1 MDRLKM
7 PEGEPIE
14 AGMVTRSIESAQ
26 RKVEARNFD
35 IRKQLLQYDDV
46 ANDQRKE
53 TYRLRNEVLESKDIG
68 DLIANL
74 RDDALRSFCG
84 LYVPA
89 ESMEEQWDLPGLENS
104 LANEWGLGVDLTG
117 LVQSADSI
125 EAEEVV
131 EHVLAAAKAAYD
143 GKVELSGRESFAG
156 YERSVML
163 YSLDSH
169 WREHLAA
176 LDHLRQGIHLRG
188 YAQKDPKQ
196 EYRREAFELYGELLS
211 VIKNDVVKSIMAVKI
226 RTADELDAAS
236 ESINE
241 DMSQIKDMQYQHA
254 DIATDSAESEKPA
267 DNAVAPIRSGP
278 KVGRNDPCPCGSG
291 KKYKACCGALS

>member
-1 MDRLKM
+1 
-7 PEGEPIE
+7 
-14 AGMVTRSIESAQ
+14 
-26 RKVEARNFD
+26 
-35 IRKQLLQYDDV
+35 
-46 ANDQRKE
+46 
-53 TYRLRNEVLESKDIG
+53 
-68 DLIANL
+68 
-74 RDDALRSFCG
+74 
-84 LYVPA
+84 
-89 ESMEEQWDLPGLENS
+89 
-104 LANEWGLGVDLTG
+104 
-117 LVQSADSI
+117 
-125 EAEEVV
+125 
-131 EHVLAAAKAAYD
+131 
-143 GKVELSGRESFAG
+143 
-156 YERSVML
+156 ML

-196 EYRREAFELYGELLS
+196 EYRREAFELYGELLD

-241 DMSQIKDMQYQHA
+241 DMSQIKEVQYQHA
-254 DIATDSAESEKPA
+254 DIATDSAETEKPA
-267 DNAVAPIRSGP
+267 DIAIAPVRSGP

>member
-1 MDRLKM
+1 
-7 PEGEPIE
+7 
-14 AGMVTRSIESAQ
+14 
-26 RKVEARNFD
+26 VEARNFD

-74 RDDALRSFCG
+74 REDALRSFCQ

-89 ESMEEQWDLPGLENS
+89 ESMEEQWDLSGLENS
-104 LANEWGLGVDLTG
+104 LANEWGLDVDLTG

-125 EAEEVV
+125 EAEDVV

-211 VIKNDVVKSIMAVKI
+211 VIKNDVVKSIMAVRI

-241 DMSQIKDMQYQHA
+241 DMSQIKEVQYQHA
-254 DIATDSAESEKPA
+254 DVSADAAESEQPA
-267 DNAVAPIRSGP
+267 ERAPAPVRSGP